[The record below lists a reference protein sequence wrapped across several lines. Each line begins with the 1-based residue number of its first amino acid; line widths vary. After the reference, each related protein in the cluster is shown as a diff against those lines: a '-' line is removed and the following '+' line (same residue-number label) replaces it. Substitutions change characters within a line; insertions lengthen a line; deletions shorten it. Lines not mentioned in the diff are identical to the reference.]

1 MHGFTE
7 KVIDLKTD
15 MKALMVHFT
24 WLLYDINITH
34 SLVYYMTLGLKLKI
48 KFKEEEK
55 TETKLS
61 TLYGAM
67 RCSNEIRRCLKYRNQ
82 L

>member
-15 MKALMVHFT
+15 MKALMFQFT
-24 WLLYDINITH
+24 WLLYDINITQ

-48 KFKEEEK
+48 KFKEEKK
-55 TETKLS
+55 TEAKLS
-61 TLYGAM
+61 NLYGAM
-67 RCSNEIRRCLKYRNQ
+67 RYLNDV
-82 L
+82 